1 MIKEIDINK
10 LKNIRTAPSNNTN
23 KDIYDDI
30 LNLLKVSRVMV

>member
-1 MIKEIDINK
+1 MLKEIDINK
-10 LKNIRTAPSNNTN
+10 LKNIIKEPSNNTN